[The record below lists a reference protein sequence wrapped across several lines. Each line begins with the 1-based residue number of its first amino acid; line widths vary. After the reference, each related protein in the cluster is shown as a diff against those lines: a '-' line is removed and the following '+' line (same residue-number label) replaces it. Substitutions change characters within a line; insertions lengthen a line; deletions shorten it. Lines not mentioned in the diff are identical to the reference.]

1 MKATWPSGKSSRVGL
16 RRLCSSL
23 MAWAWFLCFNDLE
36 YFCVSLYSIWFSK
49 SMIPTWISQAEWAG
63 LYVLFGPHGGF
74 FFFLTLWIMKLPFEN
89 WEMSHTSVDFQSRF
103 KLYHVWETVAPCCS
117 CISHFA
123 SNGGWNLGED
133 WTLRGQFRL
142 HPTCTVFSHSLEP
155 VPSTLGKQKVV
166 YDICFLSKMRESTF
180 LNAKEKYPYLLDLQS
195 VTAAK

>member
-1 MKATWPSGKSSRVGL
+1 MIWNIFVFLFILYGSLSQWSLPEFH
-16 RRLCSSL
+16 RLNGPAY
-23 MAWAWFLCFNDLE
+23 M
-36 YFCVSLYSIWFSK
+36 FCLDHMV
-49 SMIPTWISQAEWAG
+49 
-63 LYVLFGPHGGF
+63 F
-74 FFFLTLWIMKLPFEN
+74 FFFFFNSLIMKLPFEN

-103 KLYHVWETVAPCCS
+103 KMYHVWETVAPCCS

-142 HPTCTVFSHSLEP
+142 HPTRTVFSHSLEP
-155 VPSTLGKQKVV
+155 VTSTLGKQKVV

-180 LNAKEKYPYLLDLQS
+180 LNAKEKYLLDLQS